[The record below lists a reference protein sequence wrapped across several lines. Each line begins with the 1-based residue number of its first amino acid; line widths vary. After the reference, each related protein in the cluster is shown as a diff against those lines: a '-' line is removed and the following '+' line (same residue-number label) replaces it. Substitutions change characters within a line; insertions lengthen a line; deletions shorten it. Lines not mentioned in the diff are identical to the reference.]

1 MNNPNPFVPQGSL
14 LEQQSQRRFRLKL
27 AVSCVLTVC
36 VGSLAVMLIQGC
48 KREQPTDVGQT
59 TPPVDLGA
67 SNSLPAGNPTTP
79 PPDNSSNSFAAAPSN
94 AVPTP
99 PPVPVTP
106 PPPVPAPA
114 EPTAGSE
121 YVVAQGDSLAKIAK
135 AQGVTLKALEAANPG
150 VDPKKLKITQK
161 LVIPAKAPESAT
173 VTPAAAVTGTAEA
186 GGASYTVKS
195 GDTLGKIAKKSGVT
209 LKALRAANP
218 KIASTDHIHVGDK
231 LAIPAKAGTAAP
243 APAPEAT
250 AAPMMPPT
258 PAPAPTAPAPA
269 PGH

>member
-48 KREQPTDVGQT
+48 KREQPTDNGQT
-59 TPPVDLGA
+59 APPPDLSA
-67 SNSLPAGNPTTP
+67 SNSLPAGNAMM
-79 PPDNSSNSFAAAPSN
+79 PPDNSSNALAAAQSN

-99 PPVPVTP
+99 PPVPVPVT
-106 PPPVPAPA
+106 PPPVPAPV
-114 EPTAGSE
+114 EPAAGSE
-121 YVVAQGDSLAKIAK
+121 YVVVQGDSLAKIAK